1 MAVMAL
7 TAGAA
12 MSRIKTVLRDFH
24 RWRWQVYQ
32 LMAVMIRLINRDA
45 TITGVA
51 IFREIG
57 VDMVTWSYGNRAC
70 SWRGWPVRVLRIRVT
85 KAVLTFEFG
94 KWGKYYKISAM
105 PILGVNAYLQN
116 YHWRRRIYAG
126 LKDRYRPIAAGHAWL
141 LYGDEYSKIKLD
153 TGQSETFMNLR

>member
-70 SWRGWPVRVLRIRVT
+70 S
-85 KAVLTFEFG
+85 
-94 KWGKYYKISAM
+94 
-105 PILGVNAYLQN
+105 
-116 YHWRRRIYAG
+116 
-126 LKDRYRPIAAGHAWL
+126 
-141 LYGDEYSKIKLD
+141 
-153 TGQSETFMNLR
+153 